1 MNIRC
6 LVVDDEPP
14 AIKILRS
21 YISQVKGLELV
32 GDCHNALL
40 AHDILHQKKVDLVF
54 LDIKM
59 PRLTGMDFIK
69 SLSHPPLFIFVTAYR
84 EFAADGFELDAIDYM
99 VKPVSFERFL
109 RAISKVRKALGHEAQ
124 THELESVQ
132 QKEAFVYLKV
142 DKHMEKVVVSDI
154 LYLESWKD
162 YVKVFFDN
170 GRFLLAK
177 RSISSM
183 ESLLPEQR
191 FIRVHRSY
199 LVPINKITGYNN
211 IRVLIGNLELPIGRL
226 YKQQV
231 MDVINGQWLTNK
243 NENRAG

>member
-32 GDCHNALL
+32 GECHNALL
-40 AHDILHQKKVDLVF
+40 AHEILHSEKVDLVF

-69 SLSHPPLFIFVTAYR
+69 SLSHPPHVIFVTAYR
-84 EFAADGFELDAIDYM
+84 EFAAEGFELDAIDYL

-109 RAISKVRKALGHEAQ
+109 RAISKVRKAMGHESPVNEKK
-124 THELESVQ
+124 ELQ
-132 QKEAFVYLKV
+132 NNEAFVYVKV
-142 DKHMEKVVVSDI
+142 DKHMEKVLISEIMYV
-154 LYLESWKD
+154 ESWKD
-162 YVKVFFDN
+162 YVKIFFDN

-177 RSISSM
+177 KSISSM
-183 ESLLPEQR
+183 ESLLPQKR
-191 FIRVHRSY
+191 FIRVHRSFM
-199 LVPINKITGYNN
+199 VPIHKVTGYNN
-211 IRVLIGNLELPIGRL
+211 ARVLIGNMEIPIGRL
-226 YKQQV
+226 YKQQL
-231 MDVINGQWLTNK
+231 MNVIN
-243 NENRAG
+243 R